1 MIKKVVFG
9 LIWFVVIFLVIY
21 TAGGFLYVYVNKI
34 NTSGGMKTAIEA
46 GRAFRA
52 AYLPYFLIGSFLLAL
67 IGTLTGVLP
76 GTKIKSAS
84 KEKMS

>member
-1 MIKKVVFG
+1 MIKKIIFG

-21 TAGGFLYVYVNKI
+21 ISGGFLYVYVNKI
-34 NTSGGMKTAIEA
+34 NTSGGIKTAIEA
-46 GRAFRA
+46 GRAFRV
-52 AYLPYFLIGSFLLAL
+52 AYLLYLLIGSFLLAL

-76 GTKIKSAS
+76 GTKIKSAP